1 MPEQSAYP
9 LSWPEGWPRTAPATR
24 KPSPFLRPASYAA
37 RRHSMEES
45 SRELANELSRLGAS
59 KVVLSTNVK
68 IRIDGLPYS
77 GQAQPADPGAAV
89 YFERKGRPV
98 TLACDKWNRVED
110 NVWAIAKHIEA
121 LRGQQRWGVGTLDQ
135 AFRGYTALPAVG
147 ESSASDWWKILGVPV
162 NSNPDQVRFAY
173 RVLVKKHHPDRGGDP
188 EMFHRLQR
196 AMERFEQM
204 LKQPEAA

>member
-1 MPEQSAYP
+1 
-9 LSWPEGWPRTAPATR
+9 
-24 KPSPFLRPASYAA
+24 
-37 RRHSMEES
+37 MEES